1 MTQWESVFPTAP
13 PEAVAALY
21 ALERRVES
29 LEDSIVS
36 GYGTPEGAVVGRK
49 GRLFRRLDGGTAT
62 CLYVFEGVNDATS
75 GWAAK

>member
-13 PEAVAALY
+13 ADAVDALY
-21 ALERRVES
+21 MLERRLEA
-29 LEDSIVS
+29 LEDTLAS

-49 GRLFRRLDGGTAT
+49 GRLYRRLDGGTAT
-62 CLYVFEGVNDATS
+62 CLYVYEGVNDATT